1 MVISEKK
8 TKAMIFN
15 YTDNYQFTTRLE
27 LKGKNIEIV
36 EKMKNIGTIVNT
48 SLSWDE
54 NCQMIIKKVN
64 ARMQLLR
71 GVKSFGASSEEMV
84 HLWII
89 FCRSVL
95 EQSCVVW
102 GTSIT

>member
-36 EKMKNIGTIVNT
+36 EKMKILGTIVDT
-48 SLSWDE
+48 
-54 NCQMIIKKVN
+54 V
-64 ARMQLLR
+64 
-71 GVKSFGASSEEMV
+71 G
-84 HLWII
+84 
-89 FCRSVL
+89 
-95 EQSCVVW
+95 
-102 GTSIT
+102 

>member
-36 EKMKNIGTIVNT
+36 EKMKILETIVDT
-48 SLSWDE
+48 SLSCDE

-64 ARMQLLR
+64 ARMKLLR

-84 HLWII
+84 HL
-89 FCRSVL
+89 
-95 EQSCVVW
+95 
-102 GTSIT
+102 